1 MRAVKNLILA
11 SFILAAAGC
20 ATTSSQEE
28 IDHYARLF
36 YFSNLCAQEGLLDR
50 DLAAKGIS
58 IANSNI
64 HRSDSA
70 RYQASAR
77 QLWTA
82 GVRASEDTC
91 RNVDLQIRSAIDARN
106 SSRPASTPSYSAPRQ
121 TTCST
126 YFGHTNCTTY

>member
-1 MRAVKNLILA
+1 MRVVKKLILT
-11 SFILAAAGC
+11 SFALAATGC

-64 HRSDSA
+64 YRSDSA

-82 GVRASEDTC
+82 GARASEATC
-91 RNVDLQIRSAIDARN
+91 RSIDLQIRAAVDTRS
-106 SSRPASTPSYSAPRQ
+106 SSRPASSPSYSVPRQ